1 MNTKDYHTY
10 VNKIISSKSFGNSTT
25 YANLLRYLV
34 QCTIEE
40 DVPKETTIA
49 TEIFGKKEFD
59 PSQSTLIRVYIY
71 NLRKKLRT
79 YYQKEGIED
88 QIILRIPKGSY
99 KVEFDSRK
107 KEPKPSNKII
117 TKKQLLFLVSSV
129 LLLSII
135 GNWFLWTKNRQPNPF
150 SESVLWTEIFN
161 SKKPMILVLG
171 DLFIYREINTTTH
184 KEKVIRNPFIN
195 SETQLY
201 DSLPSSL
208 KNEYEPMEYSFLI
221 RNSTEW
227 VKDVGKVLTSKD
239 KDFNVRT
246 VLRFSPKELPEN
258 DFMVVGM
265 AKTLGIFKDYI
276 NKTSINYNADTDNF
290 NFKNTSTFFKPSGD
304 AETYH
309 KDYALIIKAPGP
321 NNNSIYVFA
330 GLWDTGAS
338 QSLKNFTNPILVQ
351 QLENRMKADLGKIPA
366 YFEVFMEVNG
376 IDRMELSSKI
386 LHVKELE
393 LD

>member
-79 YYQKEGIED
+79 YYQKEGTED

-99 KVEFDSRK
+99 KVEFDSKK
-107 KEPKPSNKII
+107 KEPKPAKKII
-117 TKKQLLFLVSSV
+117 TKKQLLFLVSSI
-129 LLLSII
+129 LFLSII
-135 GNWFLWTKNRQPNPF
+135 GNWFLWTVNRQPNPF
-150 SESVLWTEIFN
+150 SESILWTEIFN

-171 DLFIYREINTTTH
+171 DLFIYREINTTLH

-227 VKDVGKVLTSKD
+227 VKDVSKVLT
-239 KDFNVRT
+239 
-246 VLRFSPKELPEN
+246 
-258 DFMVVGM
+258 
-265 AKTLGIFKDYI
+265 
-276 NKTSINYNADTDNF
+276 
-290 NFKNTSTFFKPSGD
+290 
-304 AETYH
+304 
-309 KDYALIIKAPGP
+309 
-321 NNNSIYVFA
+321 
-330 GLWDTGAS
+330 
-338 QSLKNFTNPILVQ
+338 
-351 QLENRMKADLGKIPA
+351 
-366 YFEVFMEVNG
+366 
-376 IDRMELSSKI
+376 
-386 LHVKELE
+386 
-393 LD
+393 